1 MRRFIIER
9 EIPSIGSADD
19 ASLQAAAERSNT
31 VLCQLAPRIQWVESY
46 VSADRTYCVY
56 LAEDED
62 VIREHAEISGFP
74 ATTIHEIYRMID
86 ATTAT
91 S

>member
-1 MRRFIIER
+1 MRRFVIER
-9 EIPSIGSADD
+9 EIPGIGSADA
-19 ASLQAAAERSNT
+19 ASLRAAAERSNT
-31 VLCQLAPRIQWVESY
+31 VLCRLAPRIQWVESY
-46 VSADRTYCVY
+46 VGGDRTYCIY

-74 ATTIHEIYRMID
+74 VTAIHEIYRMID
-86 ATTAT
+86 PTTAT